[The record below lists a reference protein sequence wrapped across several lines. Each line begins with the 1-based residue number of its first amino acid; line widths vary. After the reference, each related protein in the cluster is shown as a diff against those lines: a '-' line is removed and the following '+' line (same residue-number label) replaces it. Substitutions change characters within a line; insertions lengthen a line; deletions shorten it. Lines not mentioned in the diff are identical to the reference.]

1 MKQSDATKMVNQAIK
16 VVGKKF
22 DWKCKE
28 GCLFKKNGSLFFVFS
43 AFGQAKKNE
52 IDYTLQ
58 YKLYDF
64 DEIFWNIVDL
74 KENAKQ
80 PLSFHYFGAWTAPT
94 MCVKKEKYAIN
105 EWNES
110 FLIEKYS
117 TIFQDV
123 NYLATQ
129 IAQEITTVD
138 ENLKYLEAL
147 YSELL
152 RRYPGA
158 VVNIYKEKL
167 MTAIL
172 KKENSLALEIAEDR
186 IAHND
191 SGGFLTGSVTFYQQ
205 AKEYIKRCNKD
216 ERTE

>member
-1 MKQSDATKMVNQAIK
+1 MKQSDVTKMVNQAIK

-28 GCLFKKNGSLFFVFS
+28 GCLFKKKGSLFFVFA

-52 IDYTLQ
+52 IDYTLR
-58 YKLYDF
+58 YKWFDF
-64 DEIFWNIVDL
+64 DEIFWDIVDL

-94 MCVKKEKYAIN
+94 MRVKEEKYVID
-105 EWNES
+105 EWKES
-110 FLIEKYS
+110 ILIEKYS
-117 TIFQDV
+117 TIFQDI
-123 NYLATQ
+123 NFFTTQ
-129 IAQEITTVD
+129 IAEEIITVD
-138 ENLKYLEAL
+138 ENLKYLESL
-147 YSELL
+147 YSELIL
-152 RRYPGA
+152 RYPGA
-158 VVNIYKEKL
+158 VVDIYKERL

-172 KKENSLALEIAEDR
+172 NKENSLALEIAEDR

-205 AKEYIKRCNKD
+205 AKEYLKSFV
-216 ERTE
+216 